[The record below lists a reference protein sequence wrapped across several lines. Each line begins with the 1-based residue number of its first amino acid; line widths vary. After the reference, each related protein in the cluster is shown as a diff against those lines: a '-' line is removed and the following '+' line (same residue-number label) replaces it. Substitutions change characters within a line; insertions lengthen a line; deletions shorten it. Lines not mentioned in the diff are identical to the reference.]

1 MTCTTK
7 SWRVLN
13 QATGSSYSNHLVVAA
28 LLQFNDVHK
37 SFPGPNGRVSVLRG
51 IELSLEQGEFVA
63 ITGPS
68 GSGKSTLLHLA
79 ALLDHASD
87 GSIYFDG
94 NKVKELSESGFCE
107 IRKHKIG
114 MVFQIY
120 CLLPHRSVLENVMF
134 RYRYIEHDFSQVR
147 QQAIDI
153 LQTMGLADIID
164 RPARLLSGGEMQRV
178 SIARAVVLQPRLLV
192 ADEPTGN
199 LDSSATKRVM
209 DCFKGLNEK
218 GLTILLVTHNRSL
231 LKYCTRHLICQDG
244 MIQKA
249 G

>member
-1 MTCTTK
+1 M
-7 SWRVLN
+7 
-13 QATGSSYSNHLVVAA
+13 TGSLSSKGDTVAPI
-28 LLQFNDVHK
+28 LEFDKVHK

-51 IELSLEQGEFVA
+51 VGFSLEQGEFVA

-87 GSIYFDG
+87 GSIYFDSS
-94 NKVKELSESGFCE
+94 KVNELSESGLCE
-107 IRKHKIG
+107 FRKHRVG
-114 MVFQIY
+114 MVFQKY
-120 CLLPHRSVLENVMF
+120 CLLPHRSVLENVLF
-134 RYRYIEHDFSQVR
+134 RYRYITHDPEVAKK
-147 QQAIDI
+147 QAIEI
-153 LQTMGLADIID
+153 IQTMGLSDIID

-199 LDSSATKRVM
+199 LDSAATQTVM
-209 DCFKGLNEK
+209 ECFKELNKK

-231 LKYCTRHLICQDG
+231 LEYCTRHLLCQDG
-244 MIQKA
+244 TIKEA
-249 G
+249 I